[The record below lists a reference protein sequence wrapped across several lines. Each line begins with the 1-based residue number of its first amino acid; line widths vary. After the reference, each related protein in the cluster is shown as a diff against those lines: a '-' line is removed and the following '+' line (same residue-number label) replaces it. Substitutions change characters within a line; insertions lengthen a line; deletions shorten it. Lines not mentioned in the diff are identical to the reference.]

1 MDLKERLEKIS
12 KLQKR
17 IDKIAFTSKNKSEKP
32 KKKSGKKI
40 EEILSGKFIETPFGK
55 SFIRENYFPYDYM
68 CGEILLSQ
76 IFKSST
82 HKFSHLIGDERI
94 SKIDIH
100 KTVFLDTETTGLSGG
115 AGTFVFLVG
124 LGYFT
129 EDQFCVRQYFMR
141 DYNEEQAL
149 LSALNEL
156 LLKFESVI
164 TYNGKSFD
172 LPLMETRFIISG
184 MEMNLKD
191 PAHLD
196 LLYPVR
202 RLWKKRLENC
212 SLSTVERDI
221 LGVHRENDVPGH
233 LVPEIYFRYL
243 RTGDARDIKGV
254 FEHNLQDILSLVVL
268 TAKINDFFKEPLNDN
283 FYPLDIFSLGKIYDK
298 RKEYIK
304 SSFYYNEAL
313 KYNLPGEEFLEALKL
328 ISFAYK
334 RQEKWEEAEK
344 IWKKTINKSRE
355 FIYYPYEELAKYYEH
370 HLKDYKKAEEIVR
383 EALNMSEN
391 VFIRKK
397 LEYRLNRIKRH
408 KKRGQATFLH
418 DSKSKEK

>member
-1 MDLKERLEKIS
+1 MGMKERLERIS
-12 KLQKR
+12 KLQKS
-17 IDKIAFTSKNKSEKP
+17 IDKITSVSKNKSEKP
-32 KKKSGKKI
+32 MKKSGKNI
-40 EEILSGKFIETPFGK
+40 EEILSGKFIKTPFGQ
-55 SFIRENYFPYDYM
+55 SFVRENFFPNDYM
-68 CGEILLSQ
+68 CGDTLLSQ

-82 HKFSHLIGDERI
+82 HKLSHLVGDKRI
-94 SKIDIH
+94 SEIDIR

-115 AGTFVFLVG
+115 AGTFIFLIG

-129 EDQFCVRQYFMR
+129 ENQFCVRQYFMR

-172 LPLMETRFIISG
+172 LPLMETRFIMSG
-184 MEMNLKD
+184 MEMNLKN

-202 RLWKKRLENC
+202 RLWKRRLENC
-212 SLSTVERDI
+212 SLSTVEREI
-221 LGVHRENDVPGH
+221 LGVYRENDVPGY

-268 TAKINDFFKEPLNDN
+268 TAKINDFFREPLNNN

-313 KYNLPGEEFLEALKL
+313 KSNLPGEEFLEALKL
-328 ISFAYK
+328 ISFTYK
-334 RQEKWEEAEK
+334 RLEKWEEAEK
-344 IWKKTINKSRE
+344 VWKETINKSRE

-370 HLKDYKKAEEIVR
+370 HLKDYKKAEEIVE
-383 EALNMSEN
+383 EALSMAGN
-391 VFIRKK
+391 VFLIEK
-397 LEYRLNRIKRH
+397 LEYRLNRIKH
-408 KKRGQATFLH
+408 
-418 DSKSKEK
+418 KEKARE

>member
-1 MDLKERLEKIS
+1 MDMKERLERIS
-12 KLQKR
+12 NLQKS
-17 IDKIAFTSKNKSEKP
+17 IDKITFVSKNKSEKP
-32 KKKSGKKI
+32 KKKSARKI
-40 EEILSGKFIETPFGK
+40 EEILSGKFIETPFGQ
-55 SFIRENYFPYDYM
+55 SFVRENFFPYDYM

-82 HKFSHLIGDERI
+82 HRLSHLVGDKRIGE
-94 SKIDIH
+94 IDIH

-115 AGTFVFLVG
+115 AGTFIFLIG

-129 EDQFCVRQYFMR
+129 ENQFCVRQYFMR
-141 DYNEEQAL
+141 DYDEEQAL

-172 LPLMETRFIISG
+172 LPLMETRFIMSG
-184 MEMNLKD
+184 MEMNLKN

-202 RLWKKRLENC
+202 RLWKRRLENC

-221 LGVHRENDVPGH
+221 LGVYRENDVPGY

-268 TAKINDFFKEPLNDN
+268 TAKINDFFREPLNNN

-328 ISFAYK
+328 ISFTYK
-334 RQEKWEEAEK
+334 RLEKWEEAEK
-344 IWKKTINKSRE
+344 AWKEAIKKSLK

-370 HLKDYKKAEEIVR
+370 HLKDYKKAEEIVE
-383 EALNMSEN
+383 EALSRAGN
-391 VFIRKK
+391 VFLIEK
-397 LEYRLNRIKRH
+397 LEYRLNRIKH
-408 KKRGQATFLH
+408 
-418 DSKSKEK
+418 KEKARE

>member
-1 MDLKERLEKIS
+1 MGMKERLERIS
-12 KLQKR
+12 KLQKS
-17 IDKIAFTSKNKSEKP
+17 IDKITSVSKNKSEKP
-32 KKKSGKKI
+32 MKKSGKNI
-40 EEILSGKFIETPFGK
+40 EEILSGKFIKTPFGQ
-55 SFIRENYFPYDYM
+55 SFVRENFFPNDYM
-68 CGEILLSQ
+68 CGDTLLSQ

-82 HKFSHLIGDERI
+82 HKLSHLVGDKRI
-94 SKIDIH
+94 SEIDIR

-115 AGTFVFLVG
+115 AGTFIFLIG

-129 EDQFCVRQYFMR
+129 ENQFCVRQYFMR

-172 LPLMETRFIISG
+172 LPLMETRFIMSG
-184 MEMNLKD
+184 MEINLKN

-212 SLSTVERDI
+212 SLSTVEKDI
-221 LGVHRENDVPGH
+221 LGVYRENDVPGY

-268 TAKINDFFKEPLNDN
+268 TAKINDFFKEPLNKN

-313 KYNLPGEEFLEALKL
+313 KCNLPEEEFLETLKL
-328 ISFAYK
+328 ISFVYK

-344 IWKKTINKSRE
+344 AWKETINKSRE

-370 HLKDYKKAEEIVR
+370 HLKDYKKAEEVVD
-383 EALNMSEN
+383 EALGMVEN
-391 VFIRKK
+391 VFLREK
-397 LEYRLNRIKRH
+397 LEHRLNRIRRY
-408 KKRGQATFLH
+408 KKR
-418 DSKSKEK
+418 E

>member
-1 MDLKERLEKIS
+1 MGMKERLERIS
-12 KLQKR
+12 KLQKS
-17 IDKIAFTSKNKSEKP
+17 IDKITSVSKNKSEKP
-32 KKKSGKKI
+32 MKKSGKNI
-40 EEILSGKFIETPFGK
+40 EEILSGKFIKTPFGQ
-55 SFIRENYFPYDYM
+55 SFVRENFFPNDYM
-68 CGEILLSQ
+68 CGDTLLSQ

-82 HKFSHLIGDERI
+82 HKLSHLVGDKRI
-94 SKIDIH
+94 SEIDIR

-115 AGTFVFLVG
+115 AGTFIFLIG

-129 EDQFCVRQYFMR
+129 ENQFCVRQYFMR
-141 DYNEEQAL
+141 DYDEEQAL

-172 LPLMETRFIISG
+172 LPLMETRFIMSG
-184 MEMNLKD
+184 MEMNLKN

-202 RLWKKRLENC
+202 RLWKRRLENC
-212 SLSTVERDI
+212 SLSTVEREI
-221 LGVHRENDVPGH
+221 LGVYRENDVPGY

-268 TAKINDFFKEPLNDN
+268 TAKINDFFKEPLNKN

-313 KYNLPGEEFLEALKL
+313 KCNLPEEEFLETLKL
-328 ISFAYK
+328 ISFVYK

-344 IWKKTINKSRE
+344 AWKETINKSRE

-370 HLKDYKKAEEIVR
+370 HLKDYKKAEEVVD
-383 EALNMSEN
+383 EALGMVEN
-391 VFIRKK
+391 VFLREK
-397 LEYRLNRIKRH
+397 LEHRLNRIKH
-408 KKRGQATFLH
+408 
-418 DSKSKEK
+418 KEKARE

>member
-1 MDLKERLEKIS
+1 MDMKERLERIS
-12 KLQKR
+12 KLQKS
-17 IDKIAFTSKNKSEKP
+17 IDKITSVSKNKSEKP
-32 KKKSGKKI
+32 MKKSGKNI
-40 EEILSGKFIETPFGK
+40 EEILSGKFIKTPFGQ
-55 SFIRENYFPYDYM
+55 SFVRENFFPNDYM
-68 CGEILLSQ
+68 CGDTLLSQ

-82 HKFSHLIGDERI
+82 HKLSHLVGDKRI
-94 SKIDIH
+94 SEIDIR

-115 AGTFVFLVG
+115 AGTFIFLIG

-129 EDQFCVRQYFMR
+129 ENQFCVRQYFMR

-172 LPLMETRFIISG
+172 LPLMETRFIMSG
-184 MEMNLKD
+184 MEMNLKN

-202 RLWKKRLENC
+202 RLWKRRLENC
-212 SLSTVERDI
+212 SLSTVEREI
-221 LGVHRENDVPGH
+221 LGVYRENDVPGY

-268 TAKINDFFKEPLNDN
+268 TAKINDFFREPLNNN

-313 KYNLPGEEFLEALKL
+313 KSNLPGEEFLEALKL
-328 ISFAYK
+328 ISFTYK
-334 RQEKWEEAEK
+334 RLEKWEEAEK
-344 IWKKTINKSRE
+344 VWKETINKSRE

-370 HLKDYKKAEEIVR
+370 HLKDYKKAEEIVE
-383 EALNMSEN
+383 EALSMAGN
-391 VFIRKK
+391 VFLIEK
-397 LEYRLNRIKRH
+397 LEYRLNRIKH
-408 KKRGQATFLH
+408 
-418 DSKSKEK
+418 KEKARE

>member
-1 MDLKERLEKIS
+1 MGMKERLERIS
-12 KLQKR
+12 KLQKS
-17 IDKIAFTSKNKSEKP
+17 IDKITSVSKNKSEKP
-32 KKKSGKKI
+32 MKKSGKNI
-40 EEILSGKFIETPFGK
+40 EEILSGKFIKTPFGQ
-55 SFIRENYFPYDYM
+55 SFVRENFFPNDYM
-68 CGEILLSQ
+68 CGDTLLSQ

-82 HKFSHLIGDERI
+82 HKLSHLVGDKRI
-94 SKIDIH
+94 SEIDIR

-115 AGTFVFLVG
+115 AGTFIFLIG

-129 EDQFCVRQYFMR
+129 ENQFCVRQYFMR
-141 DYNEEQAL
+141 DYDEEQAL

-172 LPLMETRFIISG
+172 LPLMETRFIMSG
-184 MEMNLKD
+184 MEMNLKN

-202 RLWKKRLENC
+202 RLWKRRLENC

-221 LGVHRENDVPGH
+221 LGVYRENDVPGY

-268 TAKINDFFKEPLNDN
+268 TAKINDFFREPLNNN

-313 KYNLPGEEFLEALKL
+313 KSNLPGEEFLEALKL
-328 ISFAYK
+328 ISFTYK
-334 RQEKWEEAEK
+334 RLEKWEEAEK
-344 IWKKTINKSRE
+344 VWKETINKSRE

-370 HLKDYKKAEEIVR
+370 HLKDYKKAEEIVE
-383 EALNMSEN
+383 EALSMAGN
-391 VFIRKK
+391 VFLIEK
-397 LEYRLNRIKRH
+397 LEYRLNRIKH
-408 KKRGQATFLH
+408 
-418 DSKSKEK
+418 KEKARE

>member
-1 MDLKERLEKIS
+1 MGMKERLERIS
-12 KLQKR
+12 KLQKS
-17 IDKIAFTSKNKSEKP
+17 IDKITSVSKNKSEKP
-32 KKKSGKKI
+32 MKKSGKNI
-40 EEILSGKFIETPFGK
+40 EEILSGKFIKTPFGQ
-55 SFIRENYFPYDYM
+55 SFVRENFFPNDYM
-68 CGEILLSQ
+68 CGDTLLSQ

-82 HKFSHLIGDERI
+82 HKLSHLVGDKRI
-94 SKIDIH
+94 SEIDIR

-115 AGTFVFLVG
+115 AGTFIFLIG

-129 EDQFCVRQYFMR
+129 ENQFCVRQYFMR
-141 DYNEEQAL
+141 DYDEEQAL

-172 LPLMETRFIISG
+172 LPLMETRFIMSG
-184 MEMNLKD
+184 MEMNLKN

-202 RLWKKRLENC
+202 RLWKRRLENC
-212 SLSTVERDI
+212 SLSTVEREI
-221 LGVHRENDVPGH
+221 LGVYRENDVPGY

-268 TAKINDFFKEPLNDN
+268 TAKINDFFREPLNNN

-313 KYNLPGEEFLEALKL
+313 KSNLPGEEFLEALKL
-328 ISFAYK
+328 ISFTYK
-334 RQEKWEEAEK
+334 RLEKWEEAEK
-344 IWKKTINKSRE
+344 VWKETINKSRE

-370 HLKDYKKAEEIVR
+370 HLKDYKKAEEIVE
-383 EALNMSEN
+383 EALSMAGN
-391 VFIRKK
+391 VFLIEK
-397 LEYRLNRIKRH
+397 LEYRLNRIKH
-408 KKRGQATFLH
+408 
-418 DSKSKEK
+418 KEKARE

>member
-1 MDLKERLEKIS
+1 MGMKERLERIS
-12 KLQKR
+12 KLQKS
-17 IDKIAFTSKNKSEKP
+17 IDKITSVSKNKSEKP
-32 KKKSGKKI
+32 MKKSGKNI
-40 EEILSGKFIETPFGK
+40 EEILSGKFIKTPFGQ
-55 SFIRENYFPYDYM
+55 SFVRENFFPNDYM
-68 CGEILLSQ
+68 CGDTLLSQ

-82 HKFSHLIGDERI
+82 HKLSHLVGDKRI
-94 SKIDIH
+94 SEIDIR

-115 AGTFVFLVG
+115 AGTFIFLIG

-129 EDQFCVRQYFMR
+129 ENQFCVRQYFMR
-141 DYNEEQAL
+141 DYDEEQAL

-172 LPLMETRFIISG
+172 LPLMETRFIMSG
-184 MEMNLKD
+184 MEMNLKN

-202 RLWKKRLENC
+202 RLWKRRLENC
-212 SLSTVERDI
+212 SLSTVEREI
-221 LGVHRENDVPGH
+221 LGVYRENDVPGY

-268 TAKINDFFKEPLNDN
+268 TAKINDFFREPLNNN

-313 KYNLPGEEFLEALKL
+313 KSNLPGEEFLEALKL
-328 ISFAYK
+328 ISFTYK
-334 RQEKWEEAEK
+334 RLEKWEEAEK
-344 IWKKTINKSRE
+344 VWKETINKSRE

-370 HLKDYKKAEEIVR
+370 HLKDYKKAEEVVD
-383 EALNMSEN
+383 EALGMVEN
-391 VFIRKK
+391 VFLREK
-397 LEYRLNRIKRH
+397 LEHRLNRIKH
-408 KKRGQATFLH
+408 
-418 DSKSKEK
+418 KEKARE

>member
-1 MDLKERLEKIS
+1 MDMKERLERIS
-12 KLQKR
+12 KLQKS
-17 IDKIAFTSKNKSEKP
+17 IDKITSVSKNKSEKP
-32 KKKSGKKI
+32 MKKSGKNI
-40 EEILSGKFIETPFGK
+40 EEILSGKFIKTPFGQ
-55 SFIRENYFPYDYM
+55 SFVRENFFPNDYM
-68 CGEILLSQ
+68 CGDTLLSQ

-82 HKFSHLIGDERI
+82 HKLSHLVGDKRI
-94 SKIDIH
+94 SEIDIR

-115 AGTFVFLVG
+115 AGTFIFLIG

-129 EDQFCVRQYFMR
+129 ENQFCVRQYFMR
-141 DYNEEQAL
+141 DYDEEQAL

-172 LPLMETRFIISG
+172 LPLMETRFIMSG
-184 MEMNLKD
+184 MEMNLKN

-202 RLWKKRLENC
+202 RLWKRRLENC
-212 SLSTVERDI
+212 SLSTVEREI
-221 LGVHRENDVPGH
+221 LGVYRENDVPGY

-268 TAKINDFFKEPLNDN
+268 TAKINDFFREPLNNN

-313 KYNLPGEEFLEALKL
+313 KSNLPGEEFLEALKL
-328 ISFAYK
+328 ISFTYK
-334 RQEKWEEAEK
+334 RLEKWEEAEK
-344 IWKKTINKSRE
+344 VWKETINKSRE

-370 HLKDYKKAEEIVR
+370 HLKDYKKAEEIVE
-383 EALNMSEN
+383 EALSMAGN
-391 VFIRKK
+391 VFLIEK
-397 LEYRLNRIKRH
+397 LEYRLNRIKH
-408 KKRGQATFLH
+408 
-418 DSKSKEK
+418 KEKARE

>member
-1 MDLKERLEKIS
+1 MDMKERLERIS
-12 KLQKR
+12 KLQKS
-17 IDKIAFTSKNKSEKP
+17 IDKITSVSKNKSEKP
-32 KKKSGKKI
+32 MKKSGKNI
-40 EEILSGKFIETPFGK
+40 EEILSGKFIKTPFGQ
-55 SFIRENYFPYDYM
+55 SFVRENFFPNDYM
-68 CGEILLSQ
+68 CGDTLLSQ

-82 HKFSHLIGDERI
+82 HKLSHLVGDKRI
-94 SKIDIH
+94 SEIDIR

-115 AGTFVFLVG
+115 AGTFIFLIG

-129 EDQFCVRQYFMR
+129 ENQFCVRQYFMR
-141 DYNEEQAL
+141 DYDEEQAL

-172 LPLMETRFIISG
+172 LPLMETRFIMSG
-184 MEMNLKD
+184 MEMNLKN

-202 RLWKKRLENC
+202 RLWKRRLENC
-212 SLSTVERDI
+212 SLSTVEREI
-221 LGVHRENDVPGH
+221 LGVYRENDVPGY

-268 TAKINDFFKEPLNDN
+268 TAKINDFFKEPLNKK

-313 KYNLPGEEFLEALKL
+313 KCNLPEEEFLETLKL
-328 ISFAYK
+328 ISFVYK

-344 IWKKTINKSRE
+344 AWKETINKSRE

-370 HLKDYKKAEEIVR
+370 HLKDYKKAEEVVD
-383 EALNMSEN
+383 EALGMVEN
-391 VFIRKK
+391 VFLREK
-397 LEYRLNRIKRH
+397 LEHRLNRIKH
-408 KKRGQATFLH
+408 
-418 DSKSKEK
+418 KEKARE

>member
-1 MDLKERLEKIS
+1 MGMKERLERIS
-12 KLQKR
+12 KLQKS
-17 IDKIAFTSKNKSEKP
+17 IDKITSVSKNKSEKP
-32 KKKSGKKI
+32 MKKSGKNI
-40 EEILSGKFIETPFGK
+40 EEILSGKFIKTPFGQ
-55 SFIRENYFPYDYM
+55 SFVRENFFPNDYM
-68 CGEILLSQ
+68 CGDTLLSQ

-82 HKFSHLIGDERI
+82 HKLSHLVGDKRI
-94 SKIDIH
+94 SEIDIR

-115 AGTFVFLVG
+115 AGTFIFLIG

-129 EDQFCVRQYFMR
+129 ENQFCVRQYFMR
-141 DYNEEQAL
+141 DYDEEQAL

-172 LPLMETRFIISG
+172 LPLMETRFIMSG
-184 MEMNLKD
+184 MEMNLKN

-202 RLWKKRLENC
+202 RLWKRRLENC

-221 LGVHRENDVPGH
+221 LGVYRENDVPGY

-268 TAKINDFFKEPLNDN
+268 TAKINDFFREPLNNN

-313 KYNLPGEEFLEALKL
+313 KSNLPGEEFLEALKL
-328 ISFAYK
+328 ISFTYK
-334 RQEKWEEAEK
+334 RLEKWEEAEK
-344 IWKKTINKSRE
+344 VWKETINKSRE

-370 HLKDYKKAEEIVR
+370 HLKDYKKAEEVVD
-383 EALNMSEN
+383 EALGMVEN
-391 VFIRKK
+391 VFLREK
-397 LEYRLNRIKRH
+397 LEHRLNRIRRY
-408 KKRGQATFLH
+408 KKR
-418 DSKSKEK
+418 E

>member
-1 MDLKERLEKIS
+1 MGMKERLERIS
-12 KLQKR
+12 KLQKS
-17 IDKIAFTSKNKSEKP
+17 IDKITSVSKNKSEKP
-32 KKKSGKKI
+32 MKKSGKNI
-40 EEILSGKFIETPFGK
+40 EEILSGKFIKTPFGQ
-55 SFIRENYFPYDYM
+55 SFVRENFFPNDYM
-68 CGEILLSQ
+68 CGDTLLSQ

-82 HKFSHLIGDERI
+82 HKLSHLVGDKRI
-94 SKIDIH
+94 SEIDIR

-115 AGTFVFLVG
+115 AGTFIFLIG

-129 EDQFCVRQYFMR
+129 ENQFCVRQYFMR
-141 DYNEEQAL
+141 DYDEEQAL

-172 LPLMETRFIISG
+172 LPLMETRFIMSG
-184 MEMNLKD
+184 MEMNLKN

-202 RLWKKRLENC
+202 RLWKRRLENC
-212 SLSTVERDI
+212 SLSTVEREI
-221 LGVHRENDVPGH
+221 LGVYRENDVPGY

-268 TAKINDFFKEPLNDN
+268 TAKINDFFKEPLNKN

-313 KYNLPGEEFLEALKL
+313 KCNLPEEEFLETLKL
-328 ISFAYK
+328 ISFVYK

-344 IWKKTINKSRE
+344 AWKETINKSRE
-355 FIYYPYEELAKYYEH
+355 FIYCPYEELAKYYEH
-370 HLKDYKKAEEIVR
+370 HLKDYKKAEEVVD
-383 EALNMSEN
+383 EALGMVEN
-391 VFIRKK
+391 VFLREK
-397 LEYRLNRIKRH
+397 LEHRLNRIKH
-408 KKRGQATFLH
+408 
-418 DSKSKEK
+418 KEKARE

>member
-1 MDLKERLEKIS
+1 MDMKERLERIS
-12 KLQKR
+12 KLQKS
-17 IDKIAFTSKNKSEKP
+17 IDKITSVSKNKSEKP
-32 KKKSGKKI
+32 MKKSGKNI
-40 EEILSGKFIETPFGK
+40 EEILSGKFIKTPFGQ
-55 SFIRENYFPYDYM
+55 SFVRENFFPNDYM
-68 CGEILLSQ
+68 CGDTLLSQ

-82 HKFSHLIGDERI
+82 HKLSHLVGDKRI
-94 SKIDIH
+94 SEIDIR

-115 AGTFVFLVG
+115 AGTFIFLIG

-129 EDQFCVRQYFMR
+129 ENQFCVRQYFMR

-172 LPLMETRFIISG
+172 LPLMETRFIMSG
-184 MEMNLKD
+184 MEMNLKN

-202 RLWKKRLENC
+202 RLWKRRLENC
-212 SLSTVERDI
+212 SLSTVEREI
-221 LGVHRENDVPGH
+221 LGVYRENDVPGY

-268 TAKINDFFKEPLNDN
+268 TAKINDFFKEPLNKN

-313 KYNLPGEEFLEALKL
+313 KCNLPEEEFLETLKL
-328 ISFAYK
+328 ISFVYK

-344 IWKKTINKSRE
+344 AWKETINKSRE

-370 HLKDYKKAEEIVR
+370 HLKDYKKAEEVVD
-383 EALNMSEN
+383 EALGMVEN
-391 VFIRKK
+391 VFLREK
-397 LEYRLNRIKRH
+397 LEHRLNRIRRY
-408 KKRGQATFLH
+408 KKR
-418 DSKSKEK
+418 E

>member
-1 MDLKERLEKIS
+1 MGMKERLERIS
-12 KLQKR
+12 KLQKS
-17 IDKIAFTSKNKSEKP
+17 IDKITSVSKNKSEKP
-32 KKKSGKKI
+32 MKKSGKNI
-40 EEILSGKFIETPFGK
+40 EEILSGKFIKTPFGQ
-55 SFIRENYFPYDYM
+55 SFVRENFFPNDYM
-68 CGEILLSQ
+68 CGDTLLSQ

-82 HKFSHLIGDERI
+82 HKLSHLVGDKRI
-94 SKIDIH
+94 SEIDIR

-115 AGTFVFLVG
+115 AGTFIFLIG

-129 EDQFCVRQYFMR
+129 ENQFCVRQYFMR

-172 LPLMETRFIISG
+172 LPLMETRFIMSG
-184 MEMNLKD
+184 MEMNLKN

-202 RLWKKRLENC
+202 RLWKRRLENC
-212 SLSTVERDI
+212 SLSTVEREI
-221 LGVHRENDVPGH
+221 LGVYRENDVPGY

-268 TAKINDFFKEPLNDN
+268 TAKINDFFREPLNNN

-313 KYNLPGEEFLEALKL
+313 KSNLPGEEFLEALKL
-328 ISFAYK
+328 ISFTYK
-334 RQEKWEEAEK
+334 RLEKWEEAEK
-344 IWKKTINKSRE
+344 VWKETINKSRE

-370 HLKDYKKAEEIVR
+370 HLKDYKKAEEIVE
-383 EALNMSEN
+383 EALSMAGN
-391 VFIRKK
+391 VFLREK
-397 LEYRLNRIKRH
+397 LEHRLNRIKH
-408 KKRGQATFLH
+408 
-418 DSKSKEK
+418 KEKARE

>member
-1 MDLKERLEKIS
+1 MDMKERLERIS
-12 KLQKR
+12 KLQKS
-17 IDKIAFTSKNKSEKP
+17 IDKITSVSKNKSEKP
-32 KKKSGKKI
+32 MKKSGKNI
-40 EEILSGKFIETPFGK
+40 EEILSGKFIKTPFGQ
-55 SFIRENYFPYDYM
+55 SFVRENFFPNDYM
-68 CGEILLSQ
+68 CGDTLLSQ

-82 HKFSHLIGDERI
+82 HKLSHLVGDKRI
-94 SKIDIH
+94 SEIDIR

-115 AGTFVFLVG
+115 AGTFIFLIG

-129 EDQFCVRQYFMR
+129 ENQFCVRQYFMR
-141 DYNEEQAL
+141 DYDEEQAL

-172 LPLMETRFIISG
+172 LPLMETRFIMSG
-184 MEMNLKD
+184 MEMNLKN

-202 RLWKKRLENC
+202 RLWKRRLENC
-212 SLSTVERDI
+212 SLSTVEREI
-221 LGVHRENDVPGH
+221 LGVYRENDVPGY

-268 TAKINDFFKEPLNDN
+268 TAKINDFFKEPLNKN

-313 KYNLPGEEFLEALKL
+313 KSNLPGEEFLEALKL
-328 ISFAYK
+328 ISFTYK
-334 RQEKWEEAEK
+334 RLEKWEEAEK
-344 IWKKTINKSRE
+344 VWKETINKSRE

-370 HLKDYKKAEEIVR
+370 HLKDYKKAEEIVE
-383 EALNMSEN
+383 EALSMAGN
-391 VFIRKK
+391 VFLIEK
-397 LEYRLNRIKRH
+397 LEYRLNRIKH
-408 KKRGQATFLH
+408 
-418 DSKSKEK
+418 KEKARE

>member
-1 MDLKERLEKIS
+1 MGMKERLERIS
-12 KLQKR
+12 KLQKS
-17 IDKIAFTSKNKSEKP
+17 IDKITSVSKNKSEKP
-32 KKKSGKKI
+32 MKKSGKNI
-40 EEILSGKFIETPFGK
+40 EEILSGKFIKTPFGQ
-55 SFIRENYFPYDYM
+55 SFVRENFFPNDYM
-68 CGEILLSQ
+68 CGDTLLSQ

-82 HKFSHLIGDERI
+82 HKLSHLVGDKRI
-94 SKIDIH
+94 SEIDIR

-115 AGTFVFLVG
+115 AGTFIFLIG

-129 EDQFCVRQYFMR
+129 ENQFCVRQYFMR
-141 DYNEEQAL
+141 DYDEEQAL

-172 LPLMETRFIISG
+172 LPLMETRFIMSG
-184 MEMNLKD
+184 MEMNLKN

-202 RLWKKRLENC
+202 RLWKRRLENC
-212 SLSTVERDI
+212 SLSTVEREI
-221 LGVHRENDVPGH
+221 LGVYRENDVPGY

-268 TAKINDFFKEPLNDN
+268 TAKINDFFKEPLNKN

-313 KYNLPGEEFLEALKL
+313 KCNLPEEEFLETLKL
-328 ISFAYK
+328 ISFVYK

-344 IWKKTINKSRE
+344 AWKETINKSRE

-370 HLKDYKKAEEIVR
+370 HLKDYKKAEEVVD
-383 EALNMSEN
+383 EALGMVEN
-391 VFIRKK
+391 VFLREK
-397 LEYRLNRIKRH
+397 LEHRLNRIRRY
-408 KKRGQATFLH
+408 KKR
-418 DSKSKEK
+418 E

>member
-1 MDLKERLEKIS
+1 MGMKERLERIS
-12 KLQKR
+12 KLQKS
-17 IDKIAFTSKNKSEKP
+17 IDKITSVSKNKSEKP
-32 KKKSGKKI
+32 MKKSGKNI
-40 EEILSGKFIETPFGK
+40 EEILSGKFIKTPFGQ
-55 SFIRENYFPYDYM
+55 SFVRENFFPNDYM
-68 CGEILLSQ
+68 CGDTLLSQ

-82 HKFSHLIGDERI
+82 HKLSHLVGDKRI
-94 SKIDIH
+94 SEIDIR

-115 AGTFVFLVG
+115 AGTFIFLIG

-129 EDQFCVRQYFMR
+129 ENQFCVRQYFMR
-141 DYNEEQAL
+141 DYDEEQAL

-172 LPLMETRFIISG
+172 LPLMETRFIMSG
-184 MEMNLKD
+184 MEMNLKN

-202 RLWKKRLENC
+202 RLWKRRLENC
-212 SLSTVERDI
+212 SLSTVEREI
-221 LGVHRENDVPGH
+221 LGVYRENDVPGY

-268 TAKINDFFKEPLNDN
+268 TAKINDFFREPLNNN

-313 KYNLPGEEFLEALKL
+313 KCNLPEEEFLETLKL
-328 ISFAYK
+328 ISFVYK

-344 IWKKTINKSRE
+344 VWKETINKSRE

-370 HLKDYKKAEEIVR
+370 HLKDYKKAEEVVD
-383 EALNMSEN
+383 EALGMVEN
-391 VFIRKK
+391 VFLREK
-397 LEYRLNRIKRH
+397 LEHRLNRIKH
-408 KKRGQATFLH
+408 
-418 DSKSKEK
+418 KEKARE

>member
-1 MDLKERLEKIS
+1 MGMKERLERIS
-12 KLQKR
+12 KLQKS
-17 IDKIAFTSKNKSEKP
+17 IDKITSVSKNKSEKP
-32 KKKSGKKI
+32 MKKSGKNI
-40 EEILSGKFIETPFGK
+40 EEILSGKFIKTPFGQ
-55 SFIRENYFPYDYM
+55 SFVRENFFPNDYM
-68 CGEILLSQ
+68 CGDTLLSQ

-82 HKFSHLIGDERI
+82 HKLSHLVGDKRI
-94 SKIDIH
+94 SEIDIR

-115 AGTFVFLVG
+115 AGTFIFLIG

-129 EDQFCVRQYFMR
+129 ENQFCVRQYFMR
-141 DYNEEQAL
+141 DYDEEQAL

-172 LPLMETRFIISG
+172 LPLMETRFIMSG
-184 MEMNLKD
+184 MEMNLKN

-202 RLWKKRLENC
+202 RLWKRRLENC
-212 SLSTVERDI
+212 SLSTVEREI
-221 LGVHRENDVPGH
+221 LGVYRENDVPGY

-268 TAKINDFFKEPLNDN
+268 TAKINDFFKEPLNKN

-313 KYNLPGEEFLEALKL
+313 KSNLPGEEFLEALKL
-328 ISFAYK
+328 ISFTYK
-334 RQEKWEEAEK
+334 RLEKWEEAEK
-344 IWKKTINKSRE
+344 VWKETINKSRE

-370 HLKDYKKAEEIVR
+370 HLKDYKKAEEVVD
-383 EALNMSEN
+383 EALGMVEN
-391 VFIRKK
+391 VFLREK
-397 LEYRLNRIKRH
+397 LEHRLNRIKH
-408 KKRGQATFLH
+408 
-418 DSKSKEK
+418 KEKARE